1 MLISTIEPDE
11 IIRRTPEIIH
21 TILRQLEVLFESR
34 TISASKILAS
44 FTEVDNSEYFEQ
56 PWGKVDEFAVSELKD
71 MINDNEFRV
80 SRHTDTRQLVQ
91 VVLDFLEGISGP
103 PISRNTVEHLYR
115 YTIRETQMSTEKHAV
130 MSEKSL
136 LDNIHVDAGH
146 PRK

>member
-11 IIRRTPEIIH
+11 IIRRTPDIVH

-44 FTEVDNSEYFEQ
+44 FTEMNSSEYFEQ
-56 PWGKVDEFAVSELKD
+56 PWGKTDEFAVEQLKG

-91 VVLDFLEGISGP
+91 VVLEFLEGISGP
-103 PISRNTVEHLYR
+103 PISKNTVEHLYR
-115 YTIRETQMSTEKHAV
+115 FTIKDQNPAGKAAYV
-130 MSEKSL
+130 SEKSL
-136 LDNIHVDAGH
+136 MSSIHVA
-146 PRK
+146 PAYLRK